1 MKVPQNYNAGATKKV
16 NPLEAAINNNFTN
29 QQAEKN
35 TLSDARESV
44 LAGET
49 AVTSHISQSEQN
61 SSIAGNVQSQI
72 LNASSSAATQI
83 ATQQSVSVQSQA
95 ETSTAGTSE
104 TETSKTTTRREVK
117 EKFLVSMSKGERSV
131 FKSFCALKGVSMNH
145 FVMCAMDYF
154 KEDLENGKVS
164 ISSHSYKR
172 KEG

>member
-16 NPLEAAINNNFTN
+16 DPLAAAIANNFAGAHS
-29 QQAEKN
+29 AE
-35 TLSDARESV
+35 SGQGR
-44 LAGET
+44 
-49 AVTSHISQSEQN
+49 AVSQITE
-61 SSIAGNVQSQI
+61 AKSQI
-72 LNASSSAATQI
+72 LNADSSSTNQAQAVTSQPAA
-83 ATQQSVSVQSQA
+83 AALVSVQRESA
-95 ETSTAGTSE
+95 PEAAASISSTEPAKAPS
-104 TETSKTTTRREVK
+104 RREVK
-117 EKFLVSMSKGERSV
+117 EKFLVSMSKGERSI

>member
-16 NPLEAAINNNFTN
+16 NPLEAAIAGNFSKSSEPQASTGQERADFPASESTSQIFN
-29 QQAEKN
+29 AKATSTIEPAQNETTQVQNTQQ
-35 TLSDARESV
+35 
-44 LAGET
+44 
-49 AVTSHISQSEQN
+49 VTS
-61 SSIAGNVQSQI
+61 
-72 LNASSSAATQI
+72 AAPVE
-83 ATQQSVSVQSQA
+83 SLQA
-95 ETSTAGTSE
+95 AAEP
-104 TETSKTTTRREVK
+104 KTPSRREVK
-117 EKFLVSMSKGERSV
+117 EKFLVSMSKGERSI

>member
-1 MKVPQNYNAGATKKV
+1 MKVPQNYTTGATKKV
-16 NPLEAAINNNFTN
+16 DPLKAAIDGNFAGN
-29 QQAEKN
+29 Q
-35 TLSDARESV
+35 S
-44 LAGET
+44 
-49 AVTSHISQSEQN
+49 AVSEQG
-61 SSIAGNVQSQI
+61 SATSTVTETQSQI

-104 TETSKTTTRREVK
+104 TETAKTTTRREVK

-172 KEG
+172 KES

>member
-16 NPLEAAINNNFTN
+16 NPLEAAIAGNFSKSSEPQASSGQGRVNFPVSESTSQIFN
-29 QQAEKN
+29 AKATSTIEPAQNEPTQVQNTQQ
-35 TLSDARESV
+35 
-44 LAGET
+44 
-49 AVTSHISQSEQN
+49 VTS
-61 SSIAGNVQSQI
+61 
-72 LNASSSAATQI
+72 AAPVESLQT
-83 ATQQSVSVQSQA
+83 AA
-95 ETSTAGTSE
+95 EP
-104 TETSKTTTRREVK
+104 KTPPRREVK
-117 EKFLVSMSKGERSV
+117 EKFLVSMSKGERSI

>member
-16 NPLEAAINNNFTN
+16 DPLEAAI
-29 QQAEKN
+29 
-35 TLSDARESV
+35 
-44 LAGET
+44 
-49 AVTSHISQSEQN
+49 
-61 SSIAGNVQSQI
+61 AGNFSKSSEPQASSGQGRAVSQITEAKSQI
-72 LNASSSAATQI
+72 LNADSSNTNQAQAVTSQPVAAAQ
-83 ATQQSVSVQSQA
+83 VSVQRESA
-95 ETSTAGTSE
+95 SE
-104 TETSKTTTRREVK
+104 TAANISSTEPAKTPSRREVK
-117 EKFLVSMSKGERSV
+117 EKFLLSMSKGERSI